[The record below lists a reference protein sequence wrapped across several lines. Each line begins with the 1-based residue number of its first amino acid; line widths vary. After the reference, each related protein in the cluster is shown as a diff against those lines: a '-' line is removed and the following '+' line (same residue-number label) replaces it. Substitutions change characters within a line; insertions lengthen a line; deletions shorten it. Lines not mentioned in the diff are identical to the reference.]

1 MMNNIAKFL
10 ESGFSKLGNDGEVL
24 GQVAENTRES
34 AQAVAVGGD
43 LYEKVNELTEAVT
56 AIQEGE
62 GGGGGLKNA
71 MAIAL
76 VAPAMEP
83 LGKGLQFVVDAVNNL
98 QDTGD
103 EVKAKMEGLAAGL
116 VLLGDVGKS
125 ILKFAGYLFLAT
137 PLLIVAAMGAPFIA
151 VTLLL
156 LTKAIQLSTK
166 KLDEESL
173 EKVKMLGDVGKSILI
188 LVGSLAL
195 ASLIMPLALSALLPT
210 LMIVG
215 LFALLSVILPPK
227 RIENIKAVGEGMLQ
241 VALGLGAMVLVLA
254 LTSLIIAPAIKGAL
268 AAAAIMVILGIA
280 FLLIPRKAIDKM
292 EDAGKGLLFA
302 AGAILGL
309 AIALAL
315 FNIIAPP
322 LATLLDIALVVGV
335 VGLTFGII
343 GLLFAK
349 HIEKGAKALLWAG
362 LSIVVLGLS
371 ILFFSK
377 VIGANMGGE
386 DIVNSFL
393 PLLLIGAIGA
403 AFYLAGKGA
412 TEIAKGAGAMIIGA
426 VAIILTGVGILM
438 MKKALGDNGWE
449 LIGQTLALLTGI
461 GVVMAL
467 AGVGA
472 MFILPG
478 AAALLV
484 AGIAMVTIGAGLLV
498 MGKAYESSGVKAMMQ
513 ENSDGELGIVTLF
526 KGIADAFV
534 MWPWTA
540 AGIALGAGSMIM
552 AGIALITVGAGLRGF
567 AKLVDSGLDLP
578 KLASDI
584 SLMIGTL
591 ALPFQKIGAGED
603 VDVIDPKTLKP
614 TTVKFGG
621 STGGFMGLGG
631 SNPVS
636 DGIKATMNMGKA
648 LSGIAGGVQSMA
660 NLKFPTAFDKDGKA
674 SAYETIGGDA
684 FKKVIT
690 NTMMMVG
697 SLALP
702 FARIGTGGVQK
713 MMGPDGKEVDMDFG
727 NASPGGVLG
736 FLKGGGAIQKGIK
749 SVMNMGTALTNI
761 AGGVQSMANLRFP
774 QFDPETGEEKG
785 HRAMTETD
793 FENVQKNTEMLVS
806 SLGVVFANIGKD
818 PDAQSPGWFGKSN
831 IEKGIEIVTGV
842 GKPLLN
848 LAKGVQ
854 AMANLKF
861 PIYDKE
867 GNITGYDTIKSV
879 DGLKSTVGEN
889 TRKLIEALTDT
900 LTTIGKDGEG
910 ASSWWQGT
918 NNFEKGIE
926 IVSMIGEPYKVLGES
941 VKTIIEVVGKMDSSL
956 FKGKMADIISVFTSD
971 EIIGVDSA
979 LMNSKKLLTL
989 AIGDTFE
996 KLGDS
1001 VPAIADGLAK
1011 YKPEQGK
1018 AFFGAFI
1025 GPVDPKDIS
1034 GSYNN
1039 QKLLWNAIGHSMV
1052 QTKDS
1057 MPGITAAVN
1066 EMDMEKLVESRKM
1079 FEALGVLA
1087 KGGDPG
1093 DILASMGESLE
1104 AALQNLADMLTEFK
1118 GSVEEGVAAQG
1129 EATGGLTGAI
1139 KSFLPKAQ
1147 GASAAPSSSGGNDD
1161 VVSAVENL
1169 QRALVSQGIKIKKG
1183 GSSFFD

>member
-1 MMNNIAKFL
+1 MNKFL
-10 ESGFSKLGNDGEVL
+10 ENAFSRLGNQGDVL

-34 AQAVAVGGD
+34 ADAVAVGGD
-43 LYEKVNELTEAVT
+43 LYEKVNELTKAVT
-56 AIQEGE
+56 AIQEGD

-76 VAPAMEP
+76 VAPSMEP
-83 LGKGLQFVVDAVNNL
+83 LGKGLQFVVDAINNL
-98 QDTGD
+98 EGTGD
-103 EVKAKMEGLAAGL
+103 EIKAKTEALVGGL
-116 VLLGDVGKS
+116 VLLGDVGLA
-125 ILKFAGYLFLAT
+125 ILKFAGYLALAT
-137 PLLIVAAMGAPFIA
+137 PLLIIAAIGAPLIA

-227 RIENIKAVGEGMLQ
+227 RVDNIKAVGEGMLQ

-322 LATLLDIALVVGV
+322 LATLLDIALIVGV

-349 HIEKGAKALLWAG
+349 HIEKGAKALMWAG

-426 VAIILTGVGILM
+426 IAIILTGVGVLM

-498 MGKAYESSGVKAMMQ
+498 MGKAYANAGVKAMME
-513 ENSDGELGIVTLF
+513 ENNGELGIVTLF

-567 AKLVDSGLDLP
+567 AKLVESGIDLP
-578 KLASDI
+578 SLASNI

-603 VDVIDPKTLKP
+603 VDVIDPKTGKP

-621 STGGFMGLGG
+621 STGGFLGLGG

-636 DGIKATMNMGKA
+636 DGIQATMNMGKA
-648 LSGIAGGVQSMA
+648 LTGIAGGVQSMA

-674 SAYETIGGDA
+674 SAFETIGGDA
-684 FKKVIT
+684 FNKVIK

-702 FARIGTGGVQK
+702 FARIGAGGKVK
-713 MMGPDGKEVDMDFG
+713 MMGPDGEEVEMDFG
-727 NASPGGVLG
+727 KASPGGVMG
-736 FLKGGGAIQKGIK
+736 FLKGGGDIQKGIK
-749 SVMNMGTALTNI
+749 AVMNMGTALTNI

-774 QFDPETGEEKG
+774 QFDPVTGEEKG
-785 HRAMTETD
+785 HRAMTEDD
-793 FENVQKNTEMLVS
+793 FKNVSKNTQSLVKV
-806 SLGVVFANIGKD
+806 LGETFATIGKD
-818 PDAQSPGWFGKSN
+818 PDAQSPGWFGQSN

-879 DGLKSTVGEN
+879 DGLKSSVGEN

-910 ASSWWQGT
+910 ASSWWSGT

-956 FKGKMADIISVFTSD
+956 FKGKMQDIISVFTSD

-1093 DILASMGESLE
+1093 DILASMGQSLE

-1139 KSFLPKAQ
+1139 KSILPKSQ
-1147 GASAAPSSSGGNDD
+1147 GGATAASNAGGNDD